1 MMRADS
7 HWMTYGRKNFFLI
20 LPYMLV
26 ALVFIIVPITL
37 IFVKSFTPT
46 SAGSVAENWNFVNG
60 FVWLKILK
68 SFVVAILATFISVV
82 IAYPFSYFLAFD
94 VKGKTVKMLAVLFI
108 TAPTWMNFL
117 VKIIGVKTFFDFI
130 NGFSNSTSGDVFTV
144 IGLVYIYV
152 PFMIMPIYNVLKD
165 MPKNLIYASKDLG
178 RGAWSTFINIVI
190 PYTKNALIS
199 GLTLVF
205 LPCLTSVSVP
215 QFLNS
220 SSSGTLIG
228 DIIMEEGQ
236 LAQTSDISLARAST
250 LALIVFL
257 FLAVGVFI
265 FWSSKKIVKYAMRRR
280 VHR

>member
-1 MMRADS
+1 MRADS
-7 HWMTYGRKNFFLI
+7 HWKTYGRKNFFLI

-37 IFVKSFTPT
+37 IFVKSFMPT
-46 SAGSVAENWNFVNG
+46 SAGSVAENWNFVND
-60 FVWLKILK
+60 FIWLKILK
-68 SFVVAILATFISVV
+68 SFIVAILATIISVV

-108 TAPTWMNFL
+108 TAPTWMSFL

-257 FLAVGVFI
+257 FLAGGVFI
-265 FWSSKKIVKYAMRRR
+265 FWFSKKIVKYAMRRR
-280 VHR
+280 IRR

>member
-1 MMRADS
+1 MRADS
-7 HWMTYGRKNFFLI
+7 HWKTYGRKNFFLI

-37 IFVKSFTPT
+37 IFVKSFMPT
-46 SAGSVAENWNFVNG
+46 SAGSVAENWNFVND
-60 FVWLKILK
+60 FIWLKILK
-68 SFVVAILATFISVV
+68 SFIVAILATIISVV

-108 TAPTWMNFL
+108 TAPTWMSFL

-220 SSSGTLIG
+220 SSSGSLIG

-257 FLAVGVFI
+257 FLAAGVFI

-280 VHR
+280 VRR

>member
-1 MMRADS
+1 MRADS

-37 IFVKSFTPT
+37 IFVKSFMPT
-46 SAGSVAENWNFVNG
+46 SAGSVVENWNFVNS
-60 FVWLKILK
+60 FIWLKILK
-68 SFVVAILATFISVV
+68 SFIVAILATIISVV

-108 TAPTWMNFL
+108 TAPTWMSFL

-130 NGFSNSTSGDVFTV
+130 NGYSNSTSGDVFTV

-220 SSSGTLIG
+220 SSSGSLIG

-265 FWSSKKIVKYAMRRR
+265 FWFSKKIVKYAMRRR
-280 VHR
+280 IRR

>member
-1 MMRADS
+1 MRADS
-7 HWMTYGRKNFFLI
+7 HWKTYGRKNFFLI

-37 IFVKSFTPT
+37 IFVKSFMPT
-46 SAGSVAENWNFVNG
+46 SAGSVAENWNFVND
-60 FVWLKILK
+60 FIWLKILK
-68 SFVVAILATFISVV
+68 SFIVAILATIISVV

-108 TAPTWMNFL
+108 TAPTWMSFL

-257 FLAVGVFI
+257 FLAAGVFI
-265 FWSSKKIVKYAMRRR
+265 FWFSKKIVKYAMRRR
-280 VHR
+280 IRR

>member
-1 MMRADS
+1 MRADS

-26 ALVFIIVPITL
+26 VLVFIIIPITL
-37 IFVKSFTPT
+37 IFIKSFTPT
-46 SAGSVAENWNFVNG
+46 SAGGIAENWNFVNG
-60 FVWLKILK
+60 FIWIKILK
-68 SFVVAILATFISVV
+68 SFIVAILATIISVF

-94 VKGKTVKMLAVLFI
+94 VKGKTVKMIAVLFI
-108 TAPTWMNFL
+108 TAPTWMSFL

-130 NGFSNSTSGDVFTV
+130 NGFSNSTSGDIFTV

-178 RGAWSTFINIVI
+178 RNSWSTFINIVI

-205 LPCLTSVSVP
+205 LPCLTSVGVP

-220 SSSGTLIG
+220 NSSGSLIG

-257 FLAVGVFI
+257 FLVVGLLI
-265 FWSSKKIVKYAMRRR
+265 FWSSKKIVKLAMRRR
-280 VHR
+280 TRRW

>member
-1 MMRADS
+1 MRADS

-26 ALVFIIVPITL
+26 VLVFIIVPITL
-37 IFVKSFTPT
+37 IFVKSFMPT
-46 SAGSVAENWNFVNG
+46 SAGSVVENWNFVNS
-60 FVWLKILK
+60 FIWLKILK
-68 SFVVAILATFISVV
+68 SFIVAILATIISVV

-108 TAPTWMNFL
+108 TAPTWMSFL

-220 SSSGTLIG
+220 SSSGSLIG

-265 FWSSKKIVKYAMRRR
+265 FWFSKKIVKYAMRRR
-280 VHR
+280 VRR

>member
-26 ALVFIIVPITL
+26 VLVFIIVPITL

-108 TAPTWMNFL
+108 TAPTWMSFL

-130 NGFSNSTSGDVFTV
+130 NGFSNSTSGDVFTI

-220 SSSGTLIG
+220 SSSGSLIG

-257 FLAVGVFI
+257 FLAAGVFI
-265 FWSSKKIVKYAMRRR
+265 FWSSKKIVKYAMRRMVR
-280 VHR
+280 R

>member
-1 MMRADS
+1 MRADS

-37 IFVKSFTPT
+37 IFVKSFMPT
-46 SAGSVAENWNFVNG
+46 SAGSVVENWNFVNS
-60 FVWLKILK
+60 FIWLKILK
-68 SFVVAILATFISVV
+68 SFIVAILATIISVI

-108 TAPTWMNFL
+108 TAPTWMSFL

-130 NGFSNSTSGDVFTV
+130 NGYSNSTSGDVFTV

-220 SSSGTLIG
+220 SSSGSLIG

-265 FWSSKKIVKYAMRRR
+265 FWFSKKIVKYAMRRR
-280 VHR
+280 VRR

>member
-1 MMRADS
+1 MRADS
-7 HWMTYGRKNFFLI
+7 HWKTYGRKNFFLI

-26 ALVFIIVPITL
+26 TLVFIIVPITL
-37 IFVKSFTPT
+37 IFVKSFMPT
-46 SAGSVAENWNFVNG
+46 SAGSVIENWNFVNG
-60 FVWLKILK
+60 FIWLKILK
-68 SFVVAILATFISVV
+68 SFIVAILATIISVV

-108 TAPTWMNFL
+108 TAPTWMSFL

-130 NGFSNSTSGDVFTV
+130 NGFSNSTSGDIFTV

-220 SSSGTLIG
+220 SSSGSLIG

-280 VHR
+280 VRR

>member
-1 MMRADS
+1 MRADS

-37 IFVKSFTPT
+37 IFVKSFMPT

-60 FVWLKILK
+60 FIWLKILK
-68 SFVVAILATFISVV
+68 SFIVAILATIISVV

-108 TAPTWMNFL
+108 TAPTWMSFL

-178 RGAWSTFINIVI
+178 RGAWSTFINIVV

-220 SSSGTLIG
+220 SSSGSLIG

-280 VHR
+280 VRR

>member
-37 IFVKSFTPT
+37 IFVKSFMPT
-46 SAGSVAENWNFVNG
+46 SAGSVVENWNFVNS
-60 FVWLKILK
+60 FIWLKILK
-68 SFVVAILATFISVV
+68 SFIVAILATIISVV

-108 TAPTWMNFL
+108 TAPTWMSFL

-220 SSSGTLIG
+220 SSSGSLIG

-265 FWSSKKIVKYAMRRR
+265 FWFSKKIVKYAMRRR
-280 VHR
+280 VRR

>member
-1 MMRADS
+1 MRADS

-37 IFVKSFTPT
+37 IFVKSFMPT
-46 SAGSVAENWNFVNG
+46 SAGSVAENWNFVND
-60 FVWLKILK
+60 FIWLKILK
-68 SFVVAILATFISVV
+68 SFIVAILATIISVV

-108 TAPTWMNFL
+108 TAPTWMSFL

-130 NGFSNSTSGDVFTV
+130 NGYSNSTSGDIFTV

-280 VHR
+280 TRR

>member
-1 MMRADS
+1 MRADS

-37 IFVKSFTPT
+37 IFVKSFMPT
-46 SAGSVAENWNFVNG
+46 SAGSVVENWNFVNS
-60 FVWLKILK
+60 FIWLKILK
-68 SFVVAILATFISVV
+68 SFIVAILATIISVV

-108 TAPTWMNFL
+108 TAPTWMSFL

-220 SSSGTLIG
+220 SSSGSLIG

-265 FWSSKKIVKYAMRRR
+265 FWFSKKIVKYAMRRR
-280 VHR
+280 VRR

>member
-1 MMRADS
+1 MIRADS

-37 IFVKSFTPT
+37 IFVKSFMPT

-60 FVWLKILK
+60 FIWLKILK
-68 SFVVAILATFISVV
+68 SFIVAILATIISVV

-108 TAPTWMNFL
+108 TAPTWMSFL

-190 PYTKNALIS
+190 PYTKNALLS

-220 SSSGTLIG
+220 SSSGSLIG

-265 FWSSKKIVKYAMRRR
+265 FWFSKKIVKYTMRRMVR
-280 VHR
+280 R

>member
-1 MMRADS
+1 MRADS
-7 HWMTYGRKNFFLI
+7 HWMTHGRKNFFLI

-26 ALVFIIVPITL
+26 VLVFIIVPITL
-37 IFVKSFTPT
+37 IFVKSFMPT
-46 SAGSVAENWNFVNG
+46 SAGSVVENWNFVNS
-60 FVWLKILK
+60 FIWLKILK
-68 SFVVAILATFISVV
+68 SFIVAILATIISVV

-108 TAPTWMNFL
+108 TAPTC
-117 VKIIGVKTFFDFI
+117 FDFI
-130 NGFSNSTSGDVFTV
+130 NGYSNSTSGDVFTV

-220 SSSGTLIG
+220 SSSGSLIG

-265 FWSSKKIVKYAMRRR
+265 FWFSKKIVKYAMRRR
-280 VHR
+280 IRR

>member
-26 ALVFIIVPITL
+26 VLVFIIVPITL

-108 TAPTWMNFL
+108 TAPTWMSFL

-280 VHR
+280 TRR

>member
-1 MMRADS
+1 MRADS
-7 HWMTYGRKNFFLI
+7 HWKTYGRKNFFLI

-37 IFVKSFTPT
+37 IFVKSFMPT
-46 SAGSVAENWNFVNG
+46 SAGSVAENWNFVND
-60 FVWLKILK
+60 FIWLKILK
-68 SFVVAILATFISVV
+68 SFIVAILATIISVV

-108 TAPTWMNFL
+108 TAPTWMSFL

-220 SSSGTLIG
+220 SSSGSLIG

-280 VHR
+280 TRR

>member
-1 MMRADS
+1 MRADS
-7 HWMTYGRKNFFLI
+7 HWKTYGRKNFFLI

-37 IFVKSFTPT
+37 IFVKSFMPT
-46 SAGSVAENWNFVNG
+46 SAGSVVENWNFVNS
-60 FVWLKILK
+60 FIWLKILK
-68 SFVVAILATFISVV
+68 SFIVAILATIISVV

-108 TAPTWMNFL
+108 TAPTWMSFL

-220 SSSGTLIG
+220 SSSGSLIG

-280 VHR
+280 TRR

>member
-1 MMRADS
+1 MRADS
-7 HWMTYGRKNFFLI
+7 HWKTYGRKNFFLI

-37 IFVKSFTPT
+37 IFVKSFMPT
-46 SAGSVAENWNFVNG
+46 SAGSVAENWNFVND
-60 FVWLKILK
+60 FIWLKILK
-68 SFVVAILATFISVV
+68 SFIVAILATIISVV

-108 TAPTWMNFL
+108 TAPTWMSFL

-280 VHR
+280 TRR

>member
-1 MMRADS
+1 MRADS

-37 IFVKSFTPT
+37 IFVKSFMPT
-46 SAGSVAENWNFVNG
+46 SAGSVVENWNFVNS
-60 FVWLKILK
+60 FIWLKILK
-68 SFVVAILATFISVV
+68 SFIVAILATIISVV

-108 TAPTWMNFL
+108 TAPTWMSFL

-220 SSSGTLIG
+220 SSSGSLIG

-257 FLAVGVFI
+257 FLTAGVFI
-265 FWSSKKIVKYAMRRR
+265 FWFSKKIVKYALRMRVRK
-280 VHR
+280 

>member
-1 MMRADS
+1 MRADS
-7 HWMTYGRKNFFLI
+7 HWKTYGRKNFFLI

-37 IFVKSFTPT
+37 IFVKSFMPT
-46 SAGSVAENWNFVNG
+46 SAGSVVENWNFVNS
-60 FVWLKILK
+60 FIWLKILK
-68 SFVVAILATFISVV
+68 SFIVAILATIISVV

-108 TAPTWMNFL
+108 TAPTWMSFL

-280 VHR
+280 VRR

>member
-1 MMRADS
+1 MRADS
-7 HWMTYGRKNFFLI
+7 HWKTYGRKNFFLI

-37 IFVKSFTPT
+37 IFVKSFMPT
-46 SAGSVAENWNFVNG
+46 SAGSVAENWNFVND
-60 FVWLKILK
+60 FIWLKILK
-68 SFVVAILATFISVV
+68 SFIVAILATIISVV

-108 TAPTWMNFL
+108 TAPTWMSFL

-265 FWSSKKIVKYAMRRR
+265 FWFSKKIVKYAMRRR
-280 VHR
+280 VRR

>member
-1 MMRADS
+1 MRADS
-7 HWMTYGRKNFFLI
+7 HWKTYGRKNFFLI

-37 IFVKSFTPT
+37 IFVKSFMPT
-46 SAGSVAENWNFVNG
+46 SAGSVVENWNFVNS
-60 FVWLKILK
+60 FIWLKILK
-68 SFVVAILATFISVV
+68 SFIVAILATIISVV

-108 TAPTWMNFL
+108 TAPTWMSFL

-220 SSSGTLIG
+220 SSSGSLIG

-265 FWSSKKIVKYAMRRR
+265 FWFSKKIVKYAMRRR
-280 VHR
+280 VRR

>member
-1 MMRADS
+1 MRADS

-26 ALVFIIVPITL
+26 VLVFIIIPITL
-37 IFVKSFTPT
+37 IFIKSFTPT
-46 SAGSVAENWNFVNG
+46 SAGGIAENWNFVNG
-60 FVWLKILK
+60 FIWIKILK
-68 SFVVAILATFISVV
+68 SFIVAILATIISVF

-94 VKGKTVKMLAVLFI
+94 VKGKTVKMIAVLFI
-108 TAPTWMNFL
+108 TAPTWMSFL

-130 NGFSNSTSGDVFTV
+130 NGFSNSTSGDIFTV

-178 RGAWSTFINIVI
+178 RNSWSTFINIVI

-205 LPCLTSVSVP
+205 LPCLTSVGVP

-220 SSSGTLIG
+220 NSSGSLIG

-257 FLAVGVFI
+257 FLVVGLLI
-265 FWSSKKIVKYAMRRR
+265 FWSSKKIVKLAMRRR
-280 VHR
+280 ARRW

>member
-1 MMRADS
+1 MRADS
-7 HWMTYGRKNFFLI
+7 HWKTYGRKNFFLI

-37 IFVKSFTPT
+37 IFVKSFMPT
-46 SAGSVAENWNFVNG
+46 SAGSVAENWNFVND
-60 FVWLKILK
+60 FIWLKILK
-68 SFVVAILATFISVV
+68 SFIVAILATIISVV

-108 TAPTWMNFL
+108 TAPTWMSFL

-152 PFMIMPIYNVLKD
+152 PFMIMPIYNVLND

-257 FLAVGVFI
+257 FLAAGVFI

-280 VHR
+280 TRR

>member
-1 MMRADS
+1 MRADS

-37 IFVKSFTPT
+37 IFVKSFMPT
-46 SAGSVAENWNFVNG
+46 SAGSVVENWNFVNS
-60 FVWLKILK
+60 FIWLKILK
-68 SFVVAILATFISVV
+68 SFIVAILATIISVV

-108 TAPTWMNFL
+108 TAPTWMSFL

-220 SSSGTLIG
+220 SSSGSLIG

-257 FLAVGVFI
+257 FLAAGVFI

-280 VHR
+280 VRR

>member
-1 MMRADS
+1 MRADS

-37 IFVKSFTPT
+37 IFVKSFMPT
-46 SAGSVAENWNFVNG
+46 SAGSVVENWNFVNS
-60 FVWLKILK
+60 FIWLKILK
-68 SFVVAILATFISVV
+68 SFIVAILATIISVV

-108 TAPTWMNFL
+108 TAPTWMSFL

-280 VHR
+280 TRR

>member
-1 MMRADS
+1 MRADS

-37 IFVKSFTPT
+37 IFVKSFMPT
-46 SAGSVAENWNFVNG
+46 SAGSVVENWNFVNS
-60 FVWLKILK
+60 FIWLKILK
-68 SFVVAILATFISVV
+68 SFIVAILATIISVV

-108 TAPTWMNFL
+108 TAPTWMSFL

-130 NGFSNSTSGDVFTV
+130 NGYSNSTSGDVFTV

-220 SSSGTLIG
+220 SSSGSLIG

-257 FLAVGVFI
+257 FLAAGVFI

-280 VHR
+280 VRR

>member
-1 MMRADS
+1 MRADS

-37 IFVKSFTPT
+37 IFVKSFMPT

-60 FVWLKILK
+60 FIWLKILK
-68 SFVVAILATFISVV
+68 SFIVAILATIISVV

-108 TAPTWMNFL
+108 TAPTWMSFL

-220 SSSGTLIG
+220 SSSGSLIG

-265 FWSSKKIVKYAMRRR
+265 FWFSKKIVKYTMRRMVR
-280 VHR
+280 R

>member
-1 MMRADS
+1 MRADS
-7 HWMTYGRKNFFLI
+7 HWKTYGRKNFFLI

-37 IFVKSFTPT
+37 IFVKSFMPT
-46 SAGSVAENWNFVNG
+46 SAGSVAENWNFVND
-60 FVWLKILK
+60 FIWLKILK
-68 SFVVAILATFISVV
+68 SFIVAILATIISVV

-108 TAPTWMNFL
+108 TAPTWMSFL

-152 PFMIMPIYNVLKD
+152 PFMIMPIYNVLND

-190 PYTKNALIS
+190 PYTKNALVS

-257 FLAVGVFI
+257 FLAAGVFI

-280 VHR
+280 TRR

>member
-1 MMRADS
+1 MRADS
-7 HWMTYGRKNFFLI
+7 HWKTYGRKNFFLI

-37 IFVKSFTPT
+37 IFVKSFMPT
-46 SAGSVAENWNFVNG
+46 SAGSVAENWNFVND
-60 FVWLKILK
+60 FIWLKILK
-68 SFVVAILATFISVV
+68 SFIVAILATIISVV

-108 TAPTWMNFL
+108 TAPTWMSFL

-130 NGFSNSTSGDVFTV
+130 NGFSNSTSGDVFTI

-257 FLAVGVFI
+257 FLAAGVFI
-265 FWSSKKIVKYAMRRR
+265 FWSSKKIVKYAIRRR
-280 VHR
+280 THR

>member
-1 MMRADS
+1 MRADS
-7 HWMTYGRKNFFLI
+7 HWKTYGRKNFFLI

-37 IFVKSFTPT
+37 IFVKSFMPT

-60 FVWLKILK
+60 FIWLKILK
-68 SFVVAILATFISVV
+68 SFIVAILATIISVV

-108 TAPTWMNFL
+108 TAPTWMSFL

-257 FLAVGVFI
+257 FLVVGVFI

-280 VHR
+280 TRR

>member
-1 MMRADS
+1 MRADS

-37 IFVKSFTPT
+37 IFVKSFMPT
-46 SAGSVAENWNFVNG
+46 SAGSVVENWNFVNS
-60 FVWLKILK
+60 FIWLKILK
-68 SFVVAILATFISVV
+68 SFIVAILATIISVV

-108 TAPTWMNFL
+108 TAPTWMSFL

-130 NGFSNSTSGDVFTV
+130 NGYSNSTSGDVFTV

-178 RGAWSTFINIVI
+178 RGAWSTFINIVV

-220 SSSGTLIG
+220 SSSGSLIG

-265 FWSSKKIVKYAMRRR
+265 FWFSKKIVKYAMRRR
-280 VHR
+280 VRR